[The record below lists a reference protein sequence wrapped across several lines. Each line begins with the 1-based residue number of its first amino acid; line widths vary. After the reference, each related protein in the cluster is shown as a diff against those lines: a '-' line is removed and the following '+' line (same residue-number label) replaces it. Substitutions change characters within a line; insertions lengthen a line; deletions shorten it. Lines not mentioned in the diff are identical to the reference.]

1 VERHGVARGRL
12 ATAVRAARKRH
23 GWTRETLAHESGL
36 SFAAITQI
44 ETGRRAEVRVSSLVS
59 LADALDVSIDYLVRA
74 EVTAPMLEH
83 RAYLYDSPDRLTQIA
98 DRFAKDG
105 LEAGNEVLI
114 VASKPGAAAIRKSL
128 GTDAKHVTF
137 GESSEW
143 FTMPVRTVERY
154 TAFVRDSRNAGAN
167 WVDILGEPV
176 WTGRS
181 RAEIRTW
188 TKFESMLN
196 ILCSPW
202 PSSIN
207 CFYDAGTLP
216 RQICAS
222 VDGTH
227 PEVVTPEGAH
237 VSAGYVQPIHYLT
250 G

>member
-1 VERHGVARGRL
+1 MERHGVSGRRL
-12 ATAVRAARKRH
+12 ATAVRAARKRR

-44 ETGRRAEVRVSSLVS
+44 ETGRRTDVRVSSLVT
-59 LADALDVSIDYLVRA
+59 LADALGVSVDYLVRA
-74 EVTAPMLEH
+74 EAVARMLEH
-83 RAYLYDSPDRLTQIA
+83 RAYLYDSPERLTQIA
-98 DRFAKDG
+98 DRFARDG

-114 VASKPGAAAIRKSL
+114 VTSKPGASAIRRSL
-128 GTDAKHVTF
+128 GADAKHVTF

-143 FTMPVRTVERY
+143 FTTPVQTAERY
-154 TAFVRDSRNAGAN
+154 TAFMRDSRNAGAN
-167 WVDILGEPV
+167 WVDILGEPI

-181 RAEIRTW
+181 RAEIRIW
-188 TKFESMLN
+188 RKFESMLN

-202 PSSIN
+202 PSSVN
-207 CFYDAGTLP
+207 CLYDAGSLP

-237 VSAGYVQPIHYLT
+237 VSGGYEDPIRYLT
-250 G
+250 A